1 MTERVERGGDRQEPG
16 TTGDR
21 VSADGRAEQP
31 SPGPEN
37 LAELEAHLQAQ
48 IEEAVERRFQSAK
61 DKRWAQ
67 LEKQYGELSELQK
80 TLSAEQAQ
88 GGGRS
93 ESGRSPESGEYLEL
107 LENLTNLVL
116 QGAKKGNVHPAAVVQ
131 PGGGAPQ
138 ADLRSEYQVRLQQL
152 RPGDV
157 NGLMELKREFRGKG
171 LEIF

>member
-1 MTERVERGGDRQEPG
+1 MTERVESGGDRQEPG
-16 TTGDR
+16 ALGAA
-21 VSADGRAEQP
+21 VSADGRGEQP
-31 SPGPEN
+31 SPAPEN
-37 LAELEAHLQAQ
+37 LAELEARLQAQ
-48 IEEAVERRFQSAK
+48 IDEAVERRFQSAK

-67 LEKQYGELSELQK
+67 LERQYGELSELQK

-88 GGGRS
+88 GGGRPD
-93 ESGRSPESGEYLEL
+93 SGRSPESGEYLEL
-107 LENLTNLVL
+107 LENLTTLVL

-157 NGLMELKREFRGKG
+157 NGLMELKREFRSKG

>member
-1 MTERVERGGDRQEPG
+1 MTERVESGGDRQEPG
-16 TTGDR
+16 ATGER
-21 VSADGRAEQP
+21 VSADAREEQT
-31 SPGPEN
+31 SQGPGN
-37 LAELEAHLQAQ
+37 LAELEEHLRKQ

-67 LEKQYGELSELQK
+67 LEKQYGELGDLQK
-80 TLSAEQAQ
+80 ALSAEQVQ
-88 GGGRS
+88 GG
-93 ESGRSPESGEYLEL
+93 EKPESGEYLDL

-116 QGAKKGNVHPAAVVQ
+116 QGARKGNVHPAAVVQ
-131 PGGGAPQ
+131 PSGGAPQ
-138 ADLRSEYQVRLQQL
+138 ADLRSEYQMRLQQL